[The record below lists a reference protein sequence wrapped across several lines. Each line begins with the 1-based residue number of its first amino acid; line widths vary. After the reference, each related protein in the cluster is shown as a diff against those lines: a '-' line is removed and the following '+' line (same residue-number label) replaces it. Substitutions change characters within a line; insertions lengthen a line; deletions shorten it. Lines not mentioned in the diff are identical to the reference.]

1 MPSFCSLLLPLAYSN
16 NFVGK
21 IDASLLTGYND
32 ELNNMQLNEIVLTFY
47 PQLIITVR
55 QLANRLSYCV
65 KRAIFTLVYVQFTHM
80 QFQLTFKVMGCQLIS
95 YRFLHTSIWM
105 LIMLTTVIF
114 LLLFP
119 LILSL
124 SLEFGNIQPSVLLSL
139 ISYALRC
146 WNY

>member
-16 NFVGK
+16 NFAGK

-65 KRAIFTLVYVQFTHM
+65 KRLISQAIVTLVYVQFTHM

-114 LLLFP
+114 LLFFP

-124 SLEFGNIQPSVLLSL
+124 SLEFGNIQPYYYL
-139 ISYALRC
+139 
-146 WNY
+146 